1 MSSKP
6 IANSEQAEAWNK
18 DEGLHWA
25 AHQDRY
31 DALNFEFTERLL
43 EAAAITDADTVLDI
57 GCGNG
62 QTTRLAARRAT
73 NGRAVGLDLSAPM
86 LERAAATAAD
96 EGVANATF
104 EQGDAQV
111 HAFTPGTFDVAIS
124 RYGVMFFNDP
134 VAAFANVGV
143 ALRSDGRLAFLCWQ
157 DLTSNEWLMAT
168 AGAALQ
174 HVQMSDLGAPGAP
187 GPFAFADPE
196 RVRAILEPAG
206 FTAIGIDPVEAPMR
220 LGDNA
225 EDAVVFLRGTGLGR
239 ALLDS
244 ADDESVGPAL
254 AAVTDALRP
263 HEKPEGVYLNGAAWL
278 VTARR

>member
-1 MSSKP
+1 
-6 IANSEQAEAWNK
+6 
-18 DEGLHWA
+18 
-25 AHQDRY
+25 
-31 DALNFEFTERLL
+31 
-43 EAAAITDADTVLDI
+43 
-57 GCGNG
+57 
-62 QTTRLAARRAT
+62 
-73 NGRAVGLDLSAPM
+73 
-86 LERAAATAAD
+86 
-96 EGVANATF
+96 
-104 EQGDAQV
+104 
-111 HAFTPGTFDVAIS
+111 
-124 RYGVMFFNDP
+124 MFFNDP

-174 HVQMSDLGAPGAP
+174 HVQMPDLGAPGAP